1 MTDIMDWLCRLM
13 VLARK
18 VNSGK
23 ATEDEALE
31 YDYDLMLLVCGVCIV
46 GIAACIAACIVMSYV
61 QKILQS

>member
-1 MTDIMDWLCRLM
+1 MTDIMEWICRLM
-13 VLARK
+13 LLARK

-46 GIAACIAACIVMSYV
+46 GIAACIVMSYV
-61 QKILQS
+61 QKLL

>member
-1 MTDIMDWLCRLM
+1 MTDIWDWLCRLM
-13 VLARK
+13 LLARK

-46 GIAACIAACIVMSYV
+46 GIAACIVMSYV

>member
-1 MTDIMDWLCRLM
+1 MTDIREWLCRLM

-46 GIAACIAACIVMSYV
+46 GIVACIVMSYV
-61 QKILQS
+61 QKIL